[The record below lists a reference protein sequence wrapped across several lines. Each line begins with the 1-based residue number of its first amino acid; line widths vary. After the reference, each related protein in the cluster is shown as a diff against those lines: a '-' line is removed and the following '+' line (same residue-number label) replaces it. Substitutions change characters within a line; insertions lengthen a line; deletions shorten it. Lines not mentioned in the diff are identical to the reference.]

1 MTGSA
6 GRVLQRRRA
15 PFSLRS
21 ASNNEM
27 PISPP
32 RQHQSR
38 TAARMSRR
46 LTATS
51 LAAVLLVAWFAP
63 PVRVLGQASEI
74 PSAAPPSDAPNGQTT
89 EQRGRALIDQ
99 MIVAL
104 GGNLWLNRATIQ
116 LEGRGAAFFHGQPD
130 TGISEYHELRRL
142 PASGL
147 PEADRVGFLTERGV
161 IMPGKKID
169 VVQIWTANQGYEV
182 TFKGQTTLPKE
193 QVEDYYRRRAHSI
206 EEVIRT
212 WIHAP
217 GVMIVAEGTAMVERR
232 LVDKVTILSANND
245 AVTLELDSTSHL
257 PLSRTFQ
264 WRNEQFKDFDEDAEE
279 YDDYHTIQGLPTAM
293 TITRYHNGDM
303 TSQRFFT
310 KVVYNVPLAPEFFD
324 PSAPLNKLNKK

>member
-279 YDDYHTIQGLPTAM
+279 YDDYHTIQGLPTAL
-293 TITRYHNGDM
+293 TLTRYHNGDM
-303 TSQRFFT
+303 TNQRYLSKVTYNTPADPALFDLTTLVKKT
-310 KVVYNVPLAPEFFD
+310 K
-324 PSAPLNKLNKK
+324 